1 MSLNDVHGNAFIR
14 AVAETDRRAFSLR
27 VVFEDCRE
35 MNPTETIRLTP
46 TQGTSV
52 VERAS
57 DASLEMEERLRFET
71 LVADLSLRF
80 VSVPADRVDR
90 QIEDAQRAIC
100 ECLGLEHSSL
110 WQTSIQNPDELVLT
124 HLYRDPQL
132 PVPPKRMNGRE
143 FFPWMHAKMMAG
155 EIVSVANTSDT
166 PPEASTDRETWQ
178 HLGMKSTL
186 SFPLS
191 VGGGA
196 VFGVVSFDAARKV
209 WACPEPLLK
218 RLQLIAE
225 VFANA
230 LERKRA
236 EKKLRESEARL
247 SLAAESANAGLWTL
261 DPETGRIWATD
272 KTYELLGLSPSD
284 GMSLDRFFALVH
296 PEDRETVRQ
305 VIHEAMLS
313 GDDSGVEYRVP
324 QPDGSIRWIGSR
336 GRKQVGGDGEP
347 DLLMGV
353 STDITQSKHVELR
366 LHAESDYLKE
376 EIAVE
381 GRFADI
387 VGQSTCLKK
396 VFEQIDQV
404 SPTDSIVLITGETG
418 TGKELVARAIHNL
431 SRRKERV
438 MVKVDCSSLP
448 PTLIESELFG
458 REKGAYTGALTKQVG
473 RFELANGSTLFLDE
487 IGELPLELQAKLL
500 RVVQEGQFER
510 LGSPKTIS
518 VDVRVIAA
526 TNRDLAERVE
536 EGLFRQDLYYRLNV
550 FSIHVPPLRERQD
563 DIPLLTW
570 RFVRELERK
579 MGKRIESIPK
589 KTIEMLQSYPWPGNV
604 RELRNAIEQALIVS
618 SGTELELEIHQARET
633 TLLTSLKRVERQ
645 HILSVLE
652 QTGGRVKG
660 PGGAAEIL
668 GMKPTT
674 LYTMMQRL
682 GIPSRHSK
690 YGSSN

>member
-1 MSLNDVHGNAFIR
+1 MSD
-14 AVAETDRRAFSLR
+14 AETGYD
-27 VVFEDCRE
+27 V
-35 MNPTETIRLTP
+35 N
-46 TQGTSV
+46 
-52 VERAS
+52 
-57 DASLEMEERLRFET
+57 LEMEERLRFET
-71 LVADLSLRF
+71 LIADLSLRF

-90 QIEDAQRAIC
+90 QIEGAQRSIC

-124 HLYRDPQL
+124 HLYRDPHL
-132 PVPPKRMNGRE
+132 PAPPKRMNGRE
-143 FFPWMHAKMMAG
+143 FFPWMHSKMMAG
-155 EIVSVANTSDT
+155 EIVSVANTVDV

-178 HLGMKSTL
+178 RLGMKSTL
-186 SFPLS
+186 AFPLS
-191 VGGGA
+191 VGGGG
-196 VFGVVSFDAARKV
+196 VFGVVSFDAARRA

-261 DPETGRIWATD
+261 DAETGQIWATD
-272 KTYELLGLSPSD
+272 KMYELLALSPSE
-284 GMSLDRFFALVH
+284 GINLDRFLALVH
-296 PEDRETVRQ
+296 PEDRVTVRQ
-305 VIHEAMLS
+305 VIQEAMRS
-313 GDDSGVEYRVP
+313 GNDSAVEYRI
-324 QPDGSIRWIGSR
+324 QRPDGSIRWIGSR
-336 GRKQVGGDGEP
+336 GRRQVGVDGES

-353 STDITQSKHVELR
+353 SNDITESKHVELR

-387 VGQSTCLKK
+387 VGQSVSLKK

-404 SPTDSIVLITGETG
+404 SPTDSTVLITGETG
-418 TGKELVARAIHNL
+418 TGKELIARAIHNL

-448 PTLIESELFG
+448 STLIESELFG
-458 REKGAYTGALTKQVG
+458 REKGAYTGALTKQAG

-518 VDVRVIAA
+518 VDVRLIAA
-526 TNRDLAERVE
+526 TNRDLGERVE

-550 FSIHVPPLRERQD
+550 FSIHVPPLRERPD
-563 DIPLLTW
+563 DIPLLAW

-579 MGKRIESIPK
+579 MGKQIESIPR
-589 KTIEMLQSYPWPGNV
+589 KTMEMLQGYPWPGNV

-618 SGTELELEIHQARET
+618 SGTRLELEIHEAREA
-633 TLLTSLKRVERQ
+633 TLLMSLKKVERQ
-645 HILSVLE
+645 HILAVLE

-660 PGGAAEIL
+660 SGGAAEIL

-690 YGSSN
+690 YGISN

>member
-1 MSLNDVHGNAFIR
+1 MVLASKPDL
-14 AVAETDRRAFSLR
+14 T
-27 VVFEDCRE
+27 
-35 MNPTETIRLTP
+35 TEL
-46 TQGTSV
+46 Q
-52 VERAS
+52 
-57 DASLEMEERLRFET
+57 DRLRFEM
-71 LVADLSLRF
+71 LIADLSLRF

-90 QIEDAQRAIC
+90 EIEGAQRAIC

-110 WQTSIQNPDELVLT
+110 WQASTQNPDELVLT
-124 HLYRDPQL
+124 HLYRDPEL
-132 PVPPKRMNGRE
+132 PVPPTRMSATQ
-143 FFPWMHAKMMAG
+143 FFPWLLSKLMTG
-155 EIVSVANTSDT
+155 QVVSVPNTAEG
-166 PPEASTDRETWQ
+166 PPEASTDRETWRRF
-178 HLGMKSTL
+178 GMKSTL

-196 VFGVVSFDAARKV
+196 VFGVVSFDAARKP
-209 WACPEPLLK
+209 WSCPEPLQK
-218 RLQLIAE
+218 RLQLVAQ

-261 DPETGRIWATD
+261 DSETGHIWATD
-272 KTYELLGLSPSD
+272 KTYELLGLSP
-284 GMSLDRFFALVH
+284 GEGLNLDKFLDH
-296 PEDRETVRQ
+296 IHIEDRETVSH
-305 VIHEAMLS
+305 VIQEAVRT
-313 GDDSGVEYRVP
+313 GDDSRVEYRI
-324 QPDGSIRWIGSR
+324 QRPDGSVRWIGAR
-336 GRKQVGGDGEP
+336 GRKQAGSDGEP

-353 STDITQSKHVELR
+353 IIDITQAKYVELR
-366 LHAESDYLKE
+366 LNAESQYLKE
-376 EIAVE
+376 EIAID

-387 VGQSTCLKK
+387 VGQSVSLKK
-396 VFEQIDQV
+396 VFEQIEQV

-458 REKGAYTGALTKQVG
+458 REKGAYTGALTKQIG
-473 RFELANGSTLFLDE
+473 RFELAHGSTLFLDE

-510 LGSPKTIS
+510 LGSPRTVS

-536 EGLFRQDLYYRLNV
+536 EGLFRRDLYYRLNV
-550 FSIHVPPLRERQD
+550 FSIHLPPLRERRD

-579 MGKRIESIPK
+579 MGKKIESIPK
-589 KTIEMLQSYPWPGNV
+589 KTMEMLQAYPWPGNV
-604 RELRNAIEQALIVS
+604 RELRNAVEQGLIVS
-618 SGTELELEIHQARET
+618 NGPELELRSRDVGET
-633 TLLTSLKRVERQ
+633 ALLTSLKRVERQ
-645 HILSVLE
+645 HILAVLE
-652 QTGGRVKG
+652 RTGGRVKG
-660 PGGAAEIL
+660 TGGAAEIL

-690 YGSSN
+690 YDASN